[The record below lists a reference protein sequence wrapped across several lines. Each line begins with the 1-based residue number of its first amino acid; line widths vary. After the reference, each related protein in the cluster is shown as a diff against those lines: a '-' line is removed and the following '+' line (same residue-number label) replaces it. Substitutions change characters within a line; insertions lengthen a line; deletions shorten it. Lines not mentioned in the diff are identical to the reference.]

1 MNDAM
6 VTKHTKHTPG
16 PWYVPD
22 QRDCI
27 VEFVNEETGYKIAI
41 ANCGESYVLDDA
53 EMCANAALIAA
64 APELL
69 EALRVL
75 VDHTQ
80 EQYPHFESERGQ
92 RDIAQALAAIA
103 KAVQS

>member
-1 MNDAM
+1 MNDTM
-6 VTKHTKHTPG
+6 VRKHTPG
-16 PWYVPD
+16 PWTLQEHESEPC
-22 QRDCI
+22 QLI
-27 VEFVNEETGYKIAI
+27 GNGTIHIADVY
-41 ANCGESYVLDDA
+41 ATDFPVGAAD
-53 EMCANAALIAA
+53 AALIAA

-75 VDHTQ
+75 ADHAQ